1 MGDMKEMWDQRYSGE
16 EYVYGTLPNL
26 YFSEKITA
34 LPPGKLLLPAE
45 GEGRNAV
52 FAAGLGWQVT
62 AVDYSE
68 EGKKKALK
76 LAENLS
82 VDIKYIVDD
91 LAGIDFGVDIYD
103 AVALVYAHF
112 TPGCRSQIHRRIVSC
127 LKPGGLLI
135 LEAFNPDQLQNN
147 SGGPKDIGMLYTTAM
162 LEDDFKGLTILQ
174 LEETT
179 INLDQGEYHQG
190 DADIIRLYARKKS
203 T

>member
-1 MGDMKEMWDQRYSGE
+1 MKEMWDQRYSGE

-26 YFSEKITA
+26 YFSEKIKA

-82 VDIKYIVDD
+82 VNIGYIVDD
-91 LAGIDFGVDIYD
+91 LAGFDFGKEVYD

-112 TPGCRSQIHRRIVSC
+112 TPEYRSQIHRRIVSC
-127 LKPGGLLI
+127 LKPGGMLI
-135 LEAFNPDQLQNN
+135 LEAFNPDQLKNN
-147 SGGPKDIGMLYTTAM
+147 SGGPKSIEMLYTIPM
-162 LEDDFKGLTILQ
+162 LEDDFKELTILQ
-174 LEETT
+174 LEETS
-179 INLDQGEYHQG
+179 IDLDQGDYHQG
-190 DADIIRLYARKKS
+190 NAAIIRLLARKS
-203 T
+203 GM

>member
-1 MGDMKEMWDQRYSGE
+1 MKEMWDQRYSGE

-26 YFSEKITA
+26 YFSEKIKA

-68 EGKKKALK
+68 EAKKKAMK

-82 VDIKYIVDD
+82 VNIGYIVDD
-91 LAGIDFGVDIYD
+91 LAGFDFGKEVYD

-112 TPGCRSQIHRRIVSC
+112 TPEYRNRIHRRIVSC
-127 LKPGGLLI
+127 LKPGGMLI
-135 LEAFNPDQLQNN
+135 LEAFNPDQLKNN
-147 SGGPKDIGMLYTTAM
+147 SGGPKSIEMLYTIPM
-162 LEDDFKGLTILQ
+162 LEDDFKELTILQ
-174 LEETT
+174 LEETS
-179 INLDQGEYHQG
+179 IDLDQGDYHQG
-190 DADIIRLYARKKS
+190 NAAIIRLLARKS
-203 T
+203 GM